1 LKGTT
6 FSSSTY
12 RNKDDISFKVI
23 IYVKNP
29 STIDSTIVSITQEQ
43 YLTNSVLNATWQEYM
58 YYASGFIGALI
69 LGFCCCVCLVC
80 CCLIFCGG
88 AGVQK
93 SVGYGRDYYVDD
105 PYVVGGPTLIVGGP
119 TVVVGDFGDRGD
131 YYVDNNNY
139 NGGYSGGFDGG
150 NQYSG
155 DTGDYGGDSGN
166 FDGGNEY

>member
-29 STIDSTIVSITQEQ
+29 SATDSMTVSIIQDQ
-43 YLTNSVLNATWQEYM
+43 YLTNSVLNATWQEYI
-58 YYASGFIGALI
+58 YYASGFIGAVL
-69 LGFCCCVCLVC
+69 LGFCCCICLVC
-80 CCLIFCGG
+80 FCIVCFGG
-88 AGVQK
+88 ASAQK
-93 SVGYGRDYYVDD
+93 SVGYGRDYYIDD

-119 TVVVGDFGDRGD
+119 TVVVGDFGDHGD

-139 NGGYSGGFDGG
+139 NGGYSGFDGG

-155 DTGDYGGDSGN
+155 GDYGGDSGN
-166 FDGGNEY
+166 FDGGNQY